1 MRFNIKFTEILKI
14 QKFGILIRAK
24 ITHIL
29 DLLLELYKKY
39 SRTNFMHI
47 KNTMKTIW
55 FFQKK
60 DIVRSRNFRIF
71 RKKCRE
77 NIKSKKKITSIQK
90 SIDLARQ
97 IVEGLAQL
105 VELVREPGFD
115 VLWKKTYRYSR
126 TNFWFLL
133 ISAAFVY

>member
-1 MRFNIKFTEILKI
+1 MILSEER
-14 QKFGILIRAK
+14 L
-24 ITHIL
+24 
-29 DLLLELYKKY
+29 
-39 SRTNFMHI
+39 
-47 KNTMKTIW
+47 
-55 FFQKK
+55 
-60 DIVRSRNFRIF
+60 IVRSRNFRIF

-115 VLWKKTYRYSR
+115 VL
-126 TNFWFLL
+126 
-133 ISAAFVY
+133 